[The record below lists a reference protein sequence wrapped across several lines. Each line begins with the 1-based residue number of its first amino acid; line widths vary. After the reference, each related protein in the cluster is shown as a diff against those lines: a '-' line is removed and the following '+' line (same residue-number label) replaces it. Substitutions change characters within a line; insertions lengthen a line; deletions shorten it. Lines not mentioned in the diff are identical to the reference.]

1 MTTKELL
8 AIKEY
13 LLDNLYKGFIAPSSS
28 PFASLVLFVSK
39 PGRGLRFYVDYRRL
53 NSITKKDQHPLPLI
67 NKTLTRIANTKIF
80 TKLDIR

>member
-8 AIKEY
+8 AVKEY

-39 PGRGLRFYVDYRRL
+39 LGRGLCFYINYYKL
-53 NSITKKDQHPLPLI
+53 NSIIKKD
-67 NKTLTRIANTKIF
+67 
-80 TKLDIR
+80 

>member
-8 AIKEY
+8 AVKEY

-39 PGRGLRFYVDYRRL
+39 LGRGLRFYIDYHRL
-53 NSITKKDQHPLPLI
+53 NSITKKD
-67 NKTLTRIANTKIF
+67 
-80 TKLDIR
+80 